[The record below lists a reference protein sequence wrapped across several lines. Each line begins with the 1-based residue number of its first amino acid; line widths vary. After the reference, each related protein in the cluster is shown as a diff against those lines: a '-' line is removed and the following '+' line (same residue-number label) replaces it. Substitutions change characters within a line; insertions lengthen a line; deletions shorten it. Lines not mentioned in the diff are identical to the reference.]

1 MQKDIELD
9 LQLDAEGLNRNLQYF
24 CGTVLLYYQYV
35 LTERELSVCSF
46 LIKGQSFQ
54 SVANPLGLTRERVRQ
69 IFQKAIFKIREAHQ
83 ETINKIESLKE
94 ENETLRRRN
103 LLLEEE
109 YLSERGLENVE
120 SVLATEDKLCR
131 GAKRLL
137 NTPIDLLP
145 LPSRVKNALN
155 TAKVTRF
162 SEIPLLSE
170 SKLLGIKKCG
180 RKAINDLQTYLQ
192 KYSLHLNMTYEE
204 LVVRLAELR
213 DNDISIEEYGR
224 TTNKIS

>member
-9 LQLDAEGLNRNLQYF
+9 LNLDTEGLNRNLQYF
-24 CGTVLLYYQYV
+24 CGTVLLYYQDI
-35 LTERELSVCSF
+35 LTEREFSVCRL

-54 SVANPLGLTRERVRQ
+54 SVAIPLGLTRERIRQ
-69 IFQKAIFKIREAHQ
+69 IFHKAIFKIREAHQ

-94 ENETLRRRN
+94 ENEKLKHRN

-109 YLSERGLENVE
+109 YLSESGLQYVD

-131 GAKRLL
+131 NAKRLL
-137 NTPIDLLP
+137 NTPIELLP
-145 LPSRVKNALN
+145 LPSRVKNALC
-155 TAKVTRF
+155 TANVSKF

-192 KYSLHLNMTYEE
+192 NYSLHLNMTYEE
-204 LVVRLAELR
+204 LVARLAELR
-213 DNDISIEEYGR
+213 DKDISIE
-224 TTNKIS
+224 